1 MPRRKTGTTDGD
13 SARSDGRPMS
23 LKTLAAHLGLSPT
36 TISLVLNSS
45 PGAKAIP
52 QDTQDRIITAARE
65 LKYRPNPIAR
75 SLRSQRT
82 FTLGVFVP
90 ELSEGYSALVLSGIE
105 DSLLGAN
112 YFYFTATHR
121 HNAERIDE
129 YTRLFIDR
137 CVEGLIYV
145 DTPLVTAP
153 SVPTAVVSGHQ
164 TLPGLT
170 NIVLNHDRAAALA
183 LEHLIAL
190 GHTRIA
196 VIKGQDFSSDT
207 EVRWESIRVAAAEI
221 GLAID
226 ERLVVQLEG
235 FTPSPEPGYVA
246 GKKLL
251 ESGQPFSAVFAFNDI
266 SAIGVIRTL
275 REAGLRVPED
285 VSVIGFDDALGAAY
299 HNPPLTTV
307 RQPLHRM
314 GALAAETVLSRIAA
328 GASSGFP
335 LELTVEPDLAVRGS
349 TAPAP
354 VHLLRVPSSRN
365 RRELAVR

>member
-1 MPRRKTGTTDGD
+1 MPRRKNGLNGGDGQ
-13 SARSDGRPMS
+13 RSDERPMS
-23 LKTLAAHLGLSPT
+23 LKTLAAHLSLSPT
-36 TISLVLNSS
+36 TISLVLNGS

-52 QDTQDRIITAARE
+52 QDTQDRIIAAARE
-65 LKYRPNPIAR
+65 LNYRPNPIAR

-121 HNAERIDE
+121 HNDARIEE
-129 YTRLFIDR
+129 YTRLFVER

-145 DTPLVTAP
+145 DTPLVKTP
-153 SVPTAVVSGHQ
+153 TVPTAVVSGHQ

-170 NIVLNHDRAAALA
+170 NIVLNHDRAATLA
-183 LEHLIAL
+183 LEHLVAL
-190 GHTRIA
+190 GHQRIA

-207 EVRWESIRVAAAEI
+207 EVRWESIRKAAKSI
-221 GLAID
+221 GLPID
-226 ERLVVQLEG
+226 PKLVVQLEG
-235 FTPSPEPGYVA
+235 YTPSPEPGYVA
-246 GKKLL
+246 GRKLL
-251 ESGQPFSAVFAFNDI
+251 QAGAPFTAVFAFNDI

-285 VSVIGFDDALGAAY
+285 VSVVGFDDALGAAF

-314 GALAAETVLSRIAA
+314 GALAAETVLRRIAA
-328 GASSGFP
+328 GPAAAFP
-335 LELTVEPDLAVRGS
+335 LELTVEPDLAVRAS

-354 VHLLRVPSSRN
+354 ASAPRLPSNRG
-365 RRELAVR
+365 RREFAIR